1 MKILKGLLWVAIIGL
16 SYMVY
21 KSVVGPVEF
30 NKVKEERYIKTI
42 TNLKDIRNSQLAY
55 RTVTGKFANTFDELV
70 RFIDTAHFTITQ
82 RRDSSIVDKE
92 MTKRY
97 GVTTYKDLL
106 VIDTIGTVP
115 VKDSL
120 FKSSTRYK
128 TMMNIPIEGVNAK
141 FEMKADLITQNN
153 IKIPVFEVKVAKD
166 ILLFDQDKNLL
177 AQENQVVSVDGVNG
191 THLKVGSL
199 TEVNTNGNWP
209 KIFGSNDE

>member
-177 AQENQVVSVDGVNG
+177 VQENQVVSVDGVNG